1 MAPPPLHLLLGRLG
15 RFFGALALILLLL
28 SPGLNAPALAAAPSP
43 NGPAARSRVPG
54 GTSSQPTRFGARDLP
69 AALPLAEGW
78 TLGKVWSSIRHGL
91 GNRRRMLQVATIGM
105 CIGLYIMMRK

>member
-1 MAPPPLHLLLGRLG
+1 MASPLLSSPGPLCGTLAFLVLFLSAEIAPARAAPPCPPSSTSPALQ
-15 RFFGALALILLLL
+15 GAVTL
-28 SPGLNAPALAAAPSP
+28 SPT
-43 NGPAARSRVPG
+43 V
-54 GTSSQPTRFGARDLP
+54 

-78 TLGKVWSSIRHGL
+78 SIGKLWSGIRAGL